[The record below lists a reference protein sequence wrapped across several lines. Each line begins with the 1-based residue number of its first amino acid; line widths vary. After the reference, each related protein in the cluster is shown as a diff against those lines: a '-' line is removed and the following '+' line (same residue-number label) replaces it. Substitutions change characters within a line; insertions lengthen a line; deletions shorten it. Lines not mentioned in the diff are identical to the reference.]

1 MDDVSPLLKPYP
13 GFSLQA
19 EWSPGMFPC
28 PALHGPVASAPS
40 TFPMIKNLSATLA
53 FGSSTTPNRSHPRPS
68 PSVWHSSTDL
78 YMVAFFSLFLCRL
91 RCHFLKDNTFH
102 DYELKQIP
110 PVTVTLKPLI
120 LLIFFTHLSEP
131 KLSVC
136 FPIYCQFPLIEC
148 KLFED
153 RTLVA

>member
-1 MDDVSPLLKPYP
+1 MEDVSPLLKPYP

-40 TFPMIKNLSATLA
+40 TFPMIKYLSATLA
-53 FGSSTTPNRSHPRPS
+53 FGSSTSPNRSHPRPS
-68 PSVWHSSTDL
+68 TSVWHSSTYL
-78 YMVAFFSLFLCRL
+78 CMVAFFSLFLCRL

-110 PVTVTLKPLI
+110 PFTVTLKPLI
-120 LLIFFTHLSEP
+120 LLIFFTHLSNP
-131 KLSVC
+131 NYLFVFLLIVN
-136 FPIYCQFPLIEC
+136 FPS
-148 KLFED
+148 
-153 RTLVA
+153 